1 MLEKLNKIYK
11 YNPLTFVLLT
21 YVVFVVSLV
30 TYLIVH

>member
-11 YNPLTFVLLT
+11 YNPLTFVLIT
-21 YVVFVVSLV
+21 YIVYVVSLV